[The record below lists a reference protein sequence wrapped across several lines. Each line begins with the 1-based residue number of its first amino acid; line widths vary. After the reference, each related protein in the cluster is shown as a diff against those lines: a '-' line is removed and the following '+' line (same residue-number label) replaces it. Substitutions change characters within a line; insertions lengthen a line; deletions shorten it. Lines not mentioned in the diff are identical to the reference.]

1 MNKINEIITVENLK
15 GFLKTLGYNWS
26 GLYYHS
32 FMVNN
37 GLEDEPKMAE
47 NISELINDEF
57 TFFTELYPTIN
68 KNGSKNGPTLYIK
81 FDFDYLILFE
91 EENRT
96 DRKFPVSD
104 PKNYTKKWIMY
115 LIEHCGN
122 DYVKILA
129 NNLNKQML
137 NLIDKT
143 EAKNKKLQKQID
155 KNNKELK
162 KDLKE
167 ISSLIEDVNKKVEN
181 RKKDDNKTK

>member
-1 MNKINEIITVENLK
+1 MKKIDEIITVENLK
-15 GFLKTLGYNWS
+15 GFLKTLGYDWS
-26 GLYYHS
+26 GTYYHS
-32 FMVNN
+32 FMKNN

-115 LIEHCGN
+115 LTETCGRK
-122 DYVKILA
+122 YVTEILKKLDKVILDEIS
-129 NNLNKQML
+129 LNE
-137 NLIDKT
+137 T
-143 EAKNKKLQKQID
+143 ENSKLKNKIKENNKNLKKKIKEIGKLTKDIQDKLQK
-155 KNNKELK
+155 
-162 KDLKE
+162 
-167 ISSLIEDVNKKVEN
+167 IEDEELNK
-181 RKKDDNKTK
+181 